1 MPEGLWTERRNSV
14 TLASV
19 QAVSDT
25 SPLIAFSAIGRLD
38 VLRQVFDSILIP
50 QAVVDDVV
58 AKGVGWVAAIPL
70 QQAVQAGGWIKTR
83 KFTTSPFVTPLP
95 PPAAAC
101 SL

>member
-58 AKGVGWVAAIPL
+58 AKGVGGGAAIPL
-70 QQAVQAGGWIKTR
+70 QQAVHAGGLGKKGDVKTP
-83 KFTTSPFVTPLP
+83 PFVHLFI
-95 PPAAAC
+95 
-101 SL
+101 LRGV